1 MSFSLLKCLSVLQV
15 PEYAVIEKTL
25 DKDDDGVTASSHIIY
40 SFTKLL
46 LFFFFYSR
54 VRYACVSYQRSR
66 AMMTKE
72 EEEEGEWRCV
82 LFPMLLRWTSAS

>member
-46 LFFFFYSR
+46 LLFFI
-54 VRYACVSYQRSR
+54 VVSD
-66 AMMTKE
+66 MH
-72 EEEEGEWRCV
+72 V
-82 LFPMLLRWTSAS
+82 SAIREVGL